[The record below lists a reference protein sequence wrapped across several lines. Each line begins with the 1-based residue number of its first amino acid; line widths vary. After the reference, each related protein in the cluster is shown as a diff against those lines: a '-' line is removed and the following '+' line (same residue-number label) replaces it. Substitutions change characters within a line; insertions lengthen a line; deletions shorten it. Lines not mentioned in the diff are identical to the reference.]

1 MKILNL
7 FILLTTVTAHNLL
20 AADSTVTALN
30 TNTIQNETNNN
41 KVLYNNAQVT
51 SGTAKDN
58 GYIKVLGAESGGGA
72 KEMNLTDE
80 QKQLSENFVHQGLA
94 NRKILE
100 ACSGEKNQAM
110 CAGNDPEA
118 SKKALV
124 QGISKAYAMFSGMM
138 DDNFLGLTKKAD
150 PAKSGTQTNGG
161 TETSNQPPAKANAD
175 GQANGTKSKDPK
187 EESQTDYCKYI
198 PMATET
204 ISMFMQQSNAQ
215 LLSTPSSGAETAQKE
230 SILKAAKSHEE
241 RAKGSKIQATGWG
254 GTAACYGV
262 MAATGTTVNTGLVVK
277 MGAAAFLGAFYYK
290 DSEEN
295 EEYAKKTRAIADTL
309 PGKGDCNPITQKAC
323 YCSQPETQNDPTYCA
338 AELHKKAM
346 AQGSTRVSCVDSN
359 LKADP
364 NCNCER
370 LNNCF
375 EKFMLGQDVNNDL
388 GFAMTNGQFSPVK
401 KLTNGEAS
409 GGVLSGATYGQY
421 NAIAKKKLNDFANS
435 IPGPASLSPNERNLA
450 AIYQKAGI
458 PATIAAHMAAANVP
472 QSAINNAMAKVGGLT
487 SNAPIANIESGN
499 NRVVEFSGGSGLM
512 PKGKS
517 KGGGEDFSNL
527 LGAKKGATSN
537 NKVVE
542 FAVQK
547 AQAQSQISRSDNRSI
562 FEIISNRY
570 LNSAAQRLDLENKD
584 Q

>member
-1 MKILNL
+1 MKTLNL
-7 FILLTTVTAHNLL
+7 TFVITAFLSL
-20 AADSTVTALN
+20 RLYAADSTVTT
-30 TNTIQNETNNN
+30 TNSVQNETNNN
-41 KVLYNNAQVT
+41 TVLYKNAEAT
-51 SGTAKDN
+51 SGTASNN
-58 GYIKVLGAESGGGA
+58 GYLKVLGSESGGAA

-80 QKQLSENFVHQGLA
+80 QKQLSENYVHQGLA

-100 ACSGEKNQAM
+100 ACSGDKNSAM

-118 SKKALV
+118 SKKAIM
-124 QGISKAYAMFSGMM
+124 QGLSKAYAMFSGMM
-138 DDNFLGLTKKAD
+138 DDKFLGLKKKAD
-150 PAKSGTQTNGG
+150 P
-161 TETSNQPPAKANAD
+161 
-175 GQANGTKSKDPK
+175 TKSTPDTNKKPDGETPKTSEGDAKKTDQPK
-187 EESQTDYCKYI
+187 EENQTDYCKYI

-204 ISMFMQQSNAQ
+204 VSMFMQQSNAQ
-215 LLSTPSSGAETAQKE
+215 LLSTPSSGGETAQKE

-262 MAATGTTVNTGLVVK
+262 MAATGTVVNTGLVVK

-290 DSEEN
+290 DAQDN

-323 YCSQPETQNDPTYCA
+323 YCSQPETENDATYCA
-338 AELHKKAM
+338 AELHKKAL

-359 LKADP
+359 LKSDP
-364 NCNCER
+364 SCNCER
-370 LNNCF
+370 TNNCF
-375 EKFMLGQDVNNDL
+375 EKFMLGQDVNNSL
-388 GFAMTNGQFSPVK
+388 GFGLTGGQFSPVK
-401 KLTNGEAS
+401 KLTNGEATS
-409 GGVLSGATYGQY
+409 GVLSGSAYGQY

-435 IPGPASLSPNERNLA
+435 IPGPANLSPNERNLA

-458 PATIAAHMAAANVP
+458 PANIAAHMAAANVP
-472 QSAINNAMAKVGGLT
+472 QSAINNAMAKVNGLT

-512 PKGKS
+512 PKSKS
-517 KGGGEDFSNL
+517 KGGNEDFSNL
-527 LGAKKGATSN
+527 LGAKKSAVANS
-537 NKVVE
+537 KVIE

-547 AQAQSQISRSDNRSI
+547 AQAQGQITKADDKSI

-570 LNSAAQRLDLENKD
+570 LNSAMNRLNLENKD